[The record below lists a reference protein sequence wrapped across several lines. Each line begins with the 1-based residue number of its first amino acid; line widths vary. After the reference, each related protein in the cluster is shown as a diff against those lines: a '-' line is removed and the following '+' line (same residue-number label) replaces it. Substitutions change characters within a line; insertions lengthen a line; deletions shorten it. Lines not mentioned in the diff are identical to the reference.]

1 MPLAEALQRLQERGL
16 KLVFSSAVIRGDM
29 TVRFKPISEDPR
41 SILDELLDPHG
52 LTVEEGPGGVLIVVP
67 QEAAPAPG
75 AATAVIH
82 GSVRSR
88 NALAPLP
95 GVTIRI
101 PDRGIETR
109 TDESGR
115 FAIEGLAPGTFSVEA
130 RRPGFVIE
138 RRDAVTLAPGATAD
152 VSFLLQPAPLTR
164 EEVVVHPSRIALI
177 QEQPAAPFA
186 LDREQISSLPH
197 LGADVFR
204 TLSLL
209 PGITSNDITAQF
221 HVRGGRRDEVRVILD
236 GQELYDAY
244 HLKEFDNALAVVAAS
259 NLANVDL
266 STGAFPSSYGDRMGG
281 ILDLTTITPSRP
293 RLLRVSLSVLN
304 AELEGTGVAAGR
316 ISWLLSLR
324 RGNTDLAGRVFGAE
338 DPSFWD
344 LFGKL
349 DFRMSERQSLR
360 LNFLHSSDELD
371 FVENSNGEIT
381 RFDTDYGSSY
391 AWLTHGAVASDRL
404 FVDTALSA
412 TRVNR
417 DRRGGEDE
425 EEKELEVRDERD
437 LQVTGLQQTWSF
449 QADERHW
456 LKAGVEARRFQ
467 ADYDYESSRLFR
479 SPLTALRSD
488 PESGDFAFRDRLT
501 DDYLGA
507 FLSDRIAASP
517 ALTFELG
524 VRFDRHTLTDDSVWS
539 PRANLAWKL
548 GRASVLRAGWG
559 WFSQSQ
565 RAYELAV
572 EDSDTRLH
580 PAERAEHWVIGFE
593 HVFDESRSG
602 ALEAARIELYRRR
615 VSDPRP
621 RYENRLEP
629 FQPLPEGA
637 FDRYRIDPDRAVAR
651 GIELFLRGRA
661 ASRIR
666 WWVNYGYAST
676 EDEISGE
683 KVPRQIE
690 QRSTVNVDINF
701 DLGRRWSANLAWRFH
716 SGWRITP
723 VFFEEEDGELVPVAG
738 RTNSDHLPDY
748 HRLDLRLSRTW
759 PIKAGSL
766 TVFADVQNVYNRGN
780 VAGYDLE
787 IDEEAR
793 QLVAKPERWPGI
805 FGSAGISLEF

>member
-1 MPLAEALQRLQERGL
+1 MRLTEALQNLQQLGL
-16 KLVFSSAVIRGDM
+16 KLVFSSAVVRPEM
-29 TVRFKPISEDPR
+29 TVRARPASTDPR
-41 SILDELLDPHG
+41 TILEELLAPHG
-52 LTVEEGPGGVLIVVP
+52 LTVVEGPGGVLIVV
-67 QEAAPAPG
+67 ARGGPAVPPT
-75 AATAVIH
+75 ATAAIH
-82 GSVRSR
+82 GTVRSR
-88 NALAPLP
+88 HALAPLP
-95 GVTIRI
+95 GVSIQI
-101 PDRGIETR
+101 PDRGVDAR
-109 TDESGR
+109 TDEGGR

-138 RRDAVTLAPGATAD
+138 RREAVTLAPGATAD

-177 QEQPAAPFA
+177 EEQPAAPFS

-204 TLSLL
+204 ALSLL

-221 HVRGGRRDEVRVILD
+221 HVRGGRRDEVRVVLD

-281 ILDLTTITPSRP
+281 ILDLSTVTPSRP
-293 RLLRVSLSVLN
+293 RRLRVSLSVLN
-304 AELEGTGVAAGR
+304 AELEGSGGSGDRV
-316 ISWLLSLR
+316 SWLLSAR

-349 DFRMSERQSLR
+349 DYRATERQSFR
-360 LNFLHSSDELD
+360 LNVLHSSDELD
-371 FVENSNGEIT
+371 FVEDSNGEIT

-412 TRVNR
+412 ARVDRN
-417 DRRGGEDE
+417 RRGGEDE
-425 EEKELEVRDERD
+425 EEKEVEVRDERD
-437 LQVTGLQQTWSF
+437 LQVTGLQQSWSF
-449 QADERHW
+449 QADERHS

-467 ADYDYESSRLFR
+467 ADYDYESSRVFR

-501 DDYLGA
+501 DDYLGT
-507 FLSDRIAASP
+507 FLSDRITASP
-517 ALTFELG
+517 TLTLEVGL
-524 VRFDRHTLTDDSVWS
+524 RFDRHTLTDDSVWS

-548 GRASVLRAGWG
+548 GGASVLRVGWG
-559 WFSQSQ
+559 WYSQSQ
-565 RAYELAV
+565 RAYEFAV
-572 EDSDTRLH
+572 EDADTSLH
-580 PAERAEHWVIGFE
+580 PAERAEHWVVGFE
-593 HVFDESRSG
+593 HLFDANGSSP
-602 ALEAARIELYRRR
+602 LAAVRAEVYRRR

-629 FQPLPEGA
+629 FEPLPEGA
-637 FDRYRIDPDRAVAR
+637 FDRYRIEPGRAVAR
-651 GIELFLRGRA
+651 GIEIFLRGRA
-661 ASRIR
+661 GSRLE
-666 WWVNYGYAST
+666 WWANYGYAST
-676 EDEISGE
+676 EDEIAGE

-690 QRSTVNVDINF
+690 QRSTVNVDVNC

-723 VFFEEEDGELVPVAG
+723 VSLGEEDGELVPVAG
-738 RTNSDHLPDY
+738 RSNSDHLPEY
-748 HRLDLRLSRTW
+748 HRLDVRVSRRW

-766 TVFADVQNVYNRGN
+766 TVFADVQNLYNRGN

-793 QLVAKPERWPGI
+793 QIVANPEPWPGI